1 MKVLIESRK
10 RYKGVV
16 AAKVRKKAMLILE
29 QILSTDVELSIL
41 LVDDEEMRS
50 INREYRNIDRP
61 TDVIAFAMREG
72 EFPEVN
78 RELLGDVIISVDTA
92 GRQAFERGVTVMEEV
107 ISLLAHGILHLHGYD
122 HEINMEEKLKMEKK
136 EDEIKGFL
144 ETVPI

>member
-10 RYKGVV
+10 RCKGVV

-29 QILSTDVELSIL
+29 QMLSTDAELSIL
-41 LVDDEEMRS
+41 LVDDEEMRN

-72 EFPEVN
+72 EFSEVN

-107 ISLLAHGILHLHGYD
+107 IFLLVHGILHLHGYD

-136 EDEIKGFL
+136 EGDIKNFL
-144 ETVPI
+144 KAASI